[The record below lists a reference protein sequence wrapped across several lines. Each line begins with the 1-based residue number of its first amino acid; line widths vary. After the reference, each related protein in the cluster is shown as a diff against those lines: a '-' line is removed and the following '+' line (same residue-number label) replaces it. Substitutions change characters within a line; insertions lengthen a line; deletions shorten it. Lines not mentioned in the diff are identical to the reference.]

1 MLTGQRLGSGKW
13 TLKALQDE
21 AAKRSSA
28 VALARAQYESARAS
42 IVTAGTRP
50 GPTVAFTPQ
59 VVTPFTSWIAG
70 TYGVDFDWVFETA
83 GKRGHRLEAAHAA
96 VRGAAAQV
104 IDTTWQAKTAVRKAY
119 LELHAADSKVK
130 ILEEAIGRQEEL
142 LKFLGTQMAAGAIS
156 RSSVLQPRLLLTQLR
171 FQSTDS
177 TKSAGLARA
186 SLAAALGMG
195 VTGLDGADF
204 SFTDFS
210 KDIRPVTAPRHA
222 ALTRRADILTSLA
235 NYAGA
240 EAALHSEIA
249 KQYPDLHLNPGYS
262 LDSGQNKWTLGSGVA
277 LPILN
282 RNQGPIAEAEAK
294 RQEAGAQF
302 DTVQS
307 KVLAECDHATAAIAG
322 SRLKLAA
329 ARKLLASQAEQI
341 SMEARGVSAGESDQL
356 ILLSAKVEQATART
370 YELDAEIELQSAFA
384 ELEAA
389 TQSPVM
395 P

>member
-1 MLTGQRLGSGKW
+1 MRT
-13 TLKALQDE
+13 LQDE
-21 AAKRSSA
+21 AAKRSPA

-50 GPTVAFTPQ
+50 GPTVAISPQ

-96 VRGAAAQV
+96 VRAAAAQV
-104 IDTTWQAKTAVRKAY
+104 IDATWQAKTAVRKAY
-119 LELHAADSKVK
+119 LELHAADSNVK
-130 ILEEAIGRQEEL
+130 ILAEAIARQEDL
-142 LKFLGTQMAAGAIS
+142 IQFLENQIAAGAIS
-156 RSSVLQPRLLLTQLR
+156 RSAVLQPRLLLTQLR
-171 FQSTDS
+171 FQGTDS
-177 TKSAGLARA
+177 AKSGGLARA

-195 VTGLDGADF
+195 VSGLAGADF
-204 SFTDFS
+204 SFADFG
-210 KDIRPVTAPRHA
+210 KDIRPANEPRRE
-222 ALTRRADILTSLA
+222 ALTRRADILTALA

-240 EAALHSEIA
+240 EAALQLEIA

-294 RQEAGAQF
+294 RLEAGAQF

-329 ARKLLASQAEQI
+329 ARKLLAGQAEQI
-341 SMEARGVSAGESDQL
+341 AMEARGVSAGESDKL

-370 YELDAEIELQSAFA
+370 YELDAEIELQSAFT

-389 TQSPVM
+389 TQSPVI